1 MYEKDITRKTTVFI
15 SRFSLSNFGLGF
27 DFYKMY
33 NWDTEKHVS
42 SVLQISLLFCNITFN
57 FWKDDL
63 AKWK

>member
-15 SRFSLSNFGLGF
+15 SRFSFSNFGLGF

-33 NWDTEKHVS
+33 DFDSGKHVS
-42 SVLQISLLFCNITFN
+42 SVLQISLLVCNITCN

-63 AKWK
+63 AQWK

>member
-1 MYEKDITRKTTVFI
+1 MYEKDLTRKTTLFI

-33 NWDTEKHVS
+33 DLDTEKHVS
-42 SVLQISLLFCNITFN
+42 SVLQISLLVCNITFN

-63 AKWK
+63 SQWR